1 MPTYIHIHT
10 RTTTVVHKRLKQM
23 YWIIHFQVTFQLT
36 PPVPPPSP
44 LSLAHKW
51 LVSRLPHAAASS
63 SDARRSDRCTC
74 TLGSAAVAPAA
85 QCFQVQSSE
94 VDGAKASC

>member
-36 PPVPPPSP
+36 PSPLPP

-51 LVSRLPHAAASS
+51 LVSALLAVSFPCLAASGL
-63 SDARRSDRCTC
+63 DPTRSDRCARA
-74 TLGSAAVAPAA
+74 LGSAAVAPSA
-85 QCFQVQSSE
+85 QCLGTVI
-94 VDGAKASC
+94 